1 MLAAVQWPRK
11 TLFIPLETIS
21 NWVEIQN
28 IIDSGNSVDYAESRR
43 RSRAIEALLDGRIG
57 LSRDVLVESTASPLK
72 SVYPLSDR
80 ERNIAAMRGAGVCCQ
95 DIADQLG
102 LSVNTVYAHTRNI
115 ARKTRPLRGEFAAIQ
130 PVMLRAESAVAA

>member
-1 MLAAVQWPRK
+1 M
-11 TLFIPLETIS
+11 
-21 NWVEIQN
+21 
-28 IIDSGNSVDYAESRR
+28 
-43 RSRAIEALLDGRIG
+43 SRAIEALLDGRIG

-80 ERNIAAMRGAGVCCQ
+80 ERNIAAMRGAGVSCQ